1 MFEHRGRSPG
11 LYVPLQPSADTAG
24 RTVDLRILPDGRVGL
39 AAYTSLTSMVQ
50 NCGNGQPW
58 GLVDEHGLAEIRE
71 SAEIDVVLLDAAL
84 PVPDRRIRVDRSTPG
99 TYMTDPLR

>member
-11 LYVPLQPSADTAG
+11 LYVPLQPSAETAA

-39 AAYTSLTSMVQ
+39 AAYSSLTSLVQ

-58 GLVDEHGLAEIRE
+58 GLVGERGLAEIRA

-84 PVPDRRIRVDRSTPG
+84 PLADRPIRADRSTPD

>member
-1 MFEHRGRSPG
+1 MFEHRGSSPG
-11 LYVPLQPSADTAG
+11 LYVPLQPSEGTAS
-24 RTVDLRILPDGRVGL
+24 RTVDLRIMPDGRVGL
-39 AAYTSLTSMVQ
+39 AAYTSLTSLVQ

-58 GLVDEHGLAEIRE
+58 GLVDEHGLAEIHE

-84 PVPDRRIRVDRSTPG
+84 PLPDRRIRVASSTPG